1 MPHCSHFL
9 LRKSAK
15 YENDSINSAK
25 VTMRCYSSDMDNK
38 YTFQKPATLLMLE
51 KDSLTSFFTSG
62 KIADNRK
69 SYVATYSSSSN
80 GYTFNNIGQLVKTI
94 YKRLPD
100 DAVAREEYK
109 RKHPNWDKVLLV
121 PVTANYTTYNSTAI
135 LSSVTPDTSLS
146 TAKLVGGPNN
156 PDAIEI
162 SVVYS
167 RYTR

>member
-1 MPHCSHFL
+1 M
-9 LRKSAK
+9 
-15 YENDSINSAK
+15 
-25 VTMRCYSSDMDNK
+25 
-38 YTFQKPATLLMLE
+38 
-51 KDSLTSFFTSG
+51 
-62 KIADNRK
+62 
-69 SYVATYSSSSN
+69 
-80 GYTFNNIGQLVKTI
+80 
-94 YKRLPD
+94 
-100 DAVAREEYK
+100 
-109 RKHPNWDKVLLV
+109 LLV